1 VPERSSRHRA
11 VAVDVRPHGRQRWA
25 RRGDERRLLRWPLRL
40 RRLRR
45 TVLEFRLPVV
55 AYLATFLVVG
65 FSLSIL
71 GPALT
76 ELRARTGSDIA
87 DIGILFVGQSFGY
100 IAGSLFGGRL
110 YDRFDGHRV
119 AGGSLVVMAIGLA
132 VLPQFDHRIGLF
144 VAVAVLGTGAATLDI
159 GINTLLLWQ
168 LESASGRAMNM
179 LHLCFGIGALSAP
192 LLVHASLD
200 LSVQGAAVLCL
211 ALAVWLAAVPAPS
224 APPAREEQTVHS
236 RPMLAVL
243 STFFLLYVGLE
254 VGFAGWVQTYGE
266 EIRFS
271 ELAATWL
278 TTTFWIGFT
287 VGRLLASA
295 LGHRVRPKV
304 LLIASCSL
312 TIVAALVLI
321 AGDGR
326 SAPVWAGAA
335 LMGLATAPQFPVML
349 TYLER
354 RIRVTG
360 TATAWFVGG
369 AGVGGLIFPWLIGR
383 WFDARGAT
391 TLPWAMLVLG
401 LLTFASFGVSNRR
414 LGG

>member
-1 VPERSSRHRA
+1 M
-11 VAVDVRPHGRQRWA
+11 
-25 RRGDERRLLRWPLRL
+25 LRWRLRL
-40 RRLRR
+40 RPLNR

-55 AYLATFLVVG
+55 VYLSTFLVVG
-65 FSLSIL
+65 FSLSVL

-119 AGGSLVVMAIGLA
+119 AGGSLVLMAVGLA
-132 VLPQFDHRIGLF
+132 TLPEFDHRGGLF
-144 VAVAVLGTGAATLDI
+144 LAVAILGAGAATTDV
-159 GINTLLLWQ
+159 GANTLLLWQ
-168 LESASGRAMNM
+168 LGPASGRAMNM
-179 LHLCFGIGALSAP
+179 LHLCFGLGALSAP
-192 LLVHASLD
+192 LLVHAGLD
-200 LSVQGAAVLCL
+200 MSVRGAALLCL
-211 ALAVWLAAVPAPS
+211 ALTAWLAVVPAPR
-224 APPAREEQTVHS
+224 APAARDEQVVHD

-243 STFFLLYVGLE
+243 SLFFLLYVGLE
-254 VGFAGWVQTYGE
+254 IGFAGWVQTYGE

-295 LGHRVRPKV
+295 LGHRIRPKV
-304 LLIASCSL
+304 LLIGACSL
-312 TIVAALVLI
+312 TIAAALVLVV
-321 AGDGR
+321 GDGR
-326 SAPVWAGAA
+326 TAPVWIGAA

-360 TATAWFVGG
+360 AATAWFVGG
-369 AGVGGLIFPWLIGR
+369 AGVGGLVFPWLIGR
-383 WFDARGAT
+383 WFDASGAT

-401 LLTFASFGVSNRR
+401 LLTFASFGLSNRR

>member
-1 VPERSSRHRA
+1 MP
-11 VAVDVRPHGRQRWA
+11 
-25 RRGDERRLLRWPLRL
+25 
-40 RRLRR
+40 
-45 TVLEFRLPVV
+45 EFRLPVV
-55 AYLATFLVVG
+55 AYLTTFLVVG

-87 DIGILFVGQSFGY
+87 AIGVLFVGQSSGY
-100 IAGSLFGGRL
+100 IIGSLFGGRL
-110 YDRFDGHRV
+110 YDRLDGHRV
-119 AGGSLVVMAIGLA
+119 AGGALVVMAAGLA
-132 VLPQFDHRIGLF
+132 VLPHFDHRIGLL
-144 VAVAVLGTGAATLDI
+144 VAVAVLGTGAATADI

-168 LESASGRAMNM
+168 LGSSSGRAMNM

-192 LLVHASLD
+192 LLVHASFD
-200 LSVQGAAVLCL
+200 ISVRGAGLMCL
-211 ALAVWLAAVPAPS
+211 ALAAWLVAVPAPG
-224 APPAREEQTVHS
+224 APPAREEQAVNS
-236 RPMLAVL
+236 RPMLALL
-243 STFFLLYVGLE
+243 SLFFVLYVGME

-287 VGRLLASA
+287 LGRLLASA
-295 LGHRVRPKV
+295 LGHRFRPKV
-304 LLIASCSL
+304 LLIASCSMS
-312 TIVAALVLI
+312 IAAALVLI
-321 AGDGR
+321 VGDGR
-326 SAPVWAGAA
+326 TAAVWAGAA
-335 LMGLATAPQFPVML
+335 VMGMATAPQFPVML

-360 TATAWFVGG
+360 RATSWFVGG

-401 LLTFASFGVSNRR
+401 LMTFASFGVANRR

>member
-1 VPERSSRHRA
+1 VP
-11 VAVDVRPHGRQRWA
+11 
-25 RRGDERRLLRWPLRL
+25 
-40 RRLRR
+40 
-45 TVLEFRLPVV
+45 EFRLPVV
-55 AYLATFLVVG
+55 AYLTTFLVVG

-100 IAGSLFGGRL
+100 ITGSLFGGRL

-119 AGGSLVVMAIGLA
+119 AGGSLVIMAIGLA
-132 VLPQFDHRIGLF
+132 VLPHFDHRIGLF
-144 VAVAVLGTGAATLDI
+144 VAVAVLGTGAANLDI
-159 GINTLLLWQ
+159 GVNTLLLWQ
-168 LESASGRAMNM
+168 LESTSGRAMNM

-200 LSVQGAAVLCL
+200 LSVQGAAALCV
-211 ALAVWLAAVPAPS
+211 ALAVWLAAVAAPS
-224 APPAREEQTVHS
+224 APPAREEQVVHS

-243 STFFLLYVGLE
+243 SMFFLLYVGLE

-383 WFDARGAT
+383 WFDAHGAT

>member
-1 VPERSSRHRA
+1 M
-11 VAVDVRPHGRQRWA
+11 
-25 RRGDERRLLRWPLRL
+25 
-40 RRLRR
+40 
-45 TVLEFRLPVV
+45 LEFRLPVV
-55 AYLATFLVVG
+55 TYLSTFLVVG
-65 FSLSIL
+65 FSLSVL

-87 DIGILFVGQSFGY
+87 DIGILFVGQSLGY
-100 IAGSLFGGRL
+100 IVGSLLGGRL

-119 AGGSLVVMAIGLA
+119 AGASLVLMATGLA
-132 VLPQFDHRIGLF
+132 ILPQFDQRGGLF
-144 VAVAVLGTGAATLDI
+144 LAVAILGAGAATTDV
-159 GINTLLLWQ
+159 GANTLLLWQ
-168 LESASGRAMNM
+168 LGAGSGRAMNM

-200 LSVQGAAVLCL
+200 MSVWGAALVCL
-211 ALAVWLAAVPAPS
+211 ALAVWLVAVPAPS
-224 APPAREEQTVHS
+224 APMARDEQTAHD
-236 RPMLAVL
+236 RPMLAIL
-243 STFFLLYVGLE
+243 ASFFLLYVGLE

-271 ELAATWL
+271 ELAASWL

-287 VGRLLASA
+287 AGRLLASA
-295 LGHRVRPKV
+295 LGHRFRPKM

-312 TIVAALVLI
+312 TILAALVLVG
-321 AGDGR
+321 GDGR
-326 SAPVWAGAA
+326 TAPVWVGVA
-335 LMGLATAPQFPVML
+335 LMGVATAPQFPVML

-360 TATAWFVGG
+360 SATAWFVGG

-383 WFDARGAT
+383 WFDARGAA

-401 LLTFASFGVSNRR
+401 VLTFGSFGLSNRR

>member
-1 VPERSSRHRA
+1 MP
-11 VAVDVRPHGRQRWA
+11 
-25 RRGDERRLLRWPLRL
+25 
-40 RRLRR
+40 
-45 TVLEFRLPVV
+45 EFRLPVV

-76 ELRARTGSDIA
+76 ELRTRTDSDIA
-87 DIGILFVGQSFGY
+87 DIGILFVGQSLGY

-110 YDRFDGHRV
+110 YDRFGGHRV
-119 AGGSLVVMAIGLA
+119 AGGSLVMMAIGLA
-132 VLPQFDHRIGLF
+132 LLPQFDHRTGLF
-144 VAVAVLGTGAATLDI
+144 VTVAVLGAGAATTDI
-159 GINTLLLWQ
+159 GANTLLLWQ
-168 LESASGRAMNM
+168 LGPASGRAMNM

-192 LLVHASLD
+192 LLVHAGLD
-200 LSVQGAAVLCL
+200 ASVRGAALACL
-211 ALAVWLAAVPAPS
+211 ALAAWLVAIPAPS
-224 APPAREEQTVHS
+224 APVAREEHVVHD
-236 RPMLAVL
+236 RPMLAIL
-243 STFFLLYVGLE
+243 ALFFLLYVGLE

-266 EIRFS
+266 EIEFS

-287 VGRLLASA
+287 LGRLLASA
-295 LGHRVRPKV
+295 LGHRFRPKV
-304 LLIASCSL
+304 LLLASCSL
-312 TIVAALVLI
+312 TIVAALVLVV
-321 AGDGR
+321 GDGR

-335 LMGLATAPQFPVML
+335 LMGVATAPQFPVML

-360 TATAWFVGG
+360 SATAWFVGG
-369 AGVGGLIFPWLIGR
+369 AGIGGLVFPWLIGR
-383 WFDARGAT
+383 WFDANGAS

-401 LLTFASFGVSNRR
+401 VLTFGSFGLSNRR